1 VVQETT
7 RITAIEKVYDA
18 FQSVEENG
26 RLDAD
31 AMLNVSDKILMDIIQ
46 RKENLVQL
54 TDIRLHDTYTFA
66 HCVNVAIL
74 SAMLGMLCRY
84 SKDDLKLLTLGAML
98 HDLGKIR
105 IPSTILNKN
114 GRLADDEF
122 KVIKSH
128 PAEGA
133 ARIKEMERIL
143 PSPGILAAVA
153 AQHHEHIDGC
163 GYPAGLT
170 GDKIHRF
177 AKIVAI
183 ADVYD
188 ALTSERPYKKAYSPS
203 VTHNIMMNVNK
214 GQFDNELLKLFF
226 NNVAIYPVGTIVKT
240 SHGIGIV
247 KSCEFGSTEM
257 PEVVVFATNEGKL
270 LNQPLIYD
278 LKEDGPKAI
287 KGVISDNDLRH
298 FVHLLAIDPSIF
310 LME

>member
-1 VVQETT
+1 
-7 RITAIEKVYDA
+7 
-18 FQSVEENG
+18 
-26 RLDAD
+26 
-31 AMLNVSDKILMDIIQ
+31 M
-46 RKENLVQL
+46 
-54 TDIRLHDTYTFA
+54 
-66 HCVNVAIL
+66 
-74 SAMLGMLCRY
+74 
-84 SKDDLKLLTLGAML
+84 
-98 HDLGKIR
+98 
-105 IPSTILNKN
+105 
-114 GRLADDEF
+114 
-122 KVIKSH
+122 
-128 PAEGA
+128 
-133 ARIKEMERIL
+133 
-143 PSPGILAAVA
+143 
-153 AQHHEHIDGC
+153 
-163 GYPAGLT
+163 
-170 GDKIHRF
+170 
-177 AKIVAI
+177 AI

-226 NNVAIYPVGTIVKT
+226 NNVAIYPVGTVVKT